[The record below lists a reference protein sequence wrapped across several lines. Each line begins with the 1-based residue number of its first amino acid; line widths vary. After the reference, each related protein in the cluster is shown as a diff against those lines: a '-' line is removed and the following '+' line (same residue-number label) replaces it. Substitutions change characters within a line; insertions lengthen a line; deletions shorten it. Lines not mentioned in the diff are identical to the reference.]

1 MKKYEVWLICSFIH
15 SMLNTNYIEI
25 FRYTACYWR
34 KRRQNGNLLSEEKKT
49 MILPSYMTA
58 EYVKHPKSG
67 YQCSETSINV
77 FVFFTPHLHQRITVF
92 AHFYITLAKV
102 CAHLLSFATTAT
114 LCRTIPWKR
123 AGSIIITIIFQ
134 SISKFPYF
142 SFSSVSFPC
151 TSP

>member
-1 MKKYEVWLICSFIH
+1 MQITLKYFDIQRVIEEKDVKTEIYCQKK
-15 SMLNTNYIEI
+15 
-25 FRYTACYWR
+25 
-34 KRRQNGNLLSEEKKT
+34 KKT

-102 CAHLLSFATTAT
+102 CAHLLSFVTTAT
-114 LCRTIPWKR
+114 LCRTIP
-123 AGSIIITIIFQ
+123 
-134 SISKFPYF
+134 
-142 SFSSVSFPC
+142 
-151 TSP
+151 